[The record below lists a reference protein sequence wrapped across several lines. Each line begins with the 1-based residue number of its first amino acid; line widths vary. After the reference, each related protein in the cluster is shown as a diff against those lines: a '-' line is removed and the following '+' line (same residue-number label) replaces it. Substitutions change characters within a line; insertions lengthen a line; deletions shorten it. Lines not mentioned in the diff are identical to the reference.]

1 MPQYFFNIRNHVN
14 TDDYVGLDLLD
25 LEAARVEARKD
36 IVDIM
41 NSRSTALGIHWP
53 QWSIEICDRRRKV
66 LMVVPFSNNWDASAD
81 GSDTLIAAIFCFTVR

>member
-14 TDDYVGLDLLD
+14 TNDYEGLDLIN

-41 NSRSTALGIHWP
+41 NSRSTALGNDWP
-53 QWSIEICDRRRKV
+53 QWSIEICNRRRKV
-66 LMVVPFSNNWDASAD
+66 LMVVPFSNN
-81 GSDTLIAAIFCFTVR
+81 

>member
-14 TDDYVGLDLLD
+14 TDDYVGLDLVD
-25 LEAARVEARKD
+25 LEAARIEANKD

-41 NSRSTALGIHWP
+41 HSRSTALGNNWP

-66 LMVVPFSNNWDASAD
+66 LMVVPFSKN
-81 GSDTLIAAIFCFTVR
+81 